1 MRQIFLSILLCA
13 STAAVIRAS
22 QTVPLAEPRPAPIG
36 PDAVWNPPASF
47 HDAFRAACGKLEGPK
62 FSECFVEQMAKA
74 GAPKAAVAF
83 ARRVD
88 GMGFARTFHDTGAV
102 DIVWAEYP
110 FRANE
115 NRVCLLVNGDPAIV
129 DVDDL
134 SRFDR
139 SILNAYPIWQKI
151 VRWRPKVDIFPSD
164 RVDTSLPIVQRMP
177 GNETWFMVG
186 YELKECHACATIG
199 TLRLL
204 WKFDASGKFLGI
216 GVRQVRRGRI

>member
-1 MRQIFLSILLCA
+1 MRRILSAILVCA
-13 STAAVIRAS
+13 STAAIRAAQAS
-22 QTVPLAEPRPAPIG
+22 APAEPKPAPIG
-36 PDAVWNPPASF
+36 PGAVWNPPASF
-47 HDAFRAACGKLEGPK
+47 NDAFRAACGKLQGAK
-62 FSECFVEQMAKA
+62 FSDCFVEQMAKA
-74 GAPKAAVAF
+74 GASQDAVAF

-88 GMGFARTFHDTGAV
+88 GMGYARAFHDEGPV

-110 FRANE
+110 YRANE

-139 SILNAYPIWQKI
+139 SILTAYPIWQKL
-151 VRWRPKVDIFPSD
+151 VGWRPNVDIFPSD
-164 RVDTSLPIVQRMP
+164 REDTRLPIVQRMP

-186 YELKECHACATIG
+186 YELRECHACATIG

-216 GVRQVRRGRI
+216 GVRQVRRGRL